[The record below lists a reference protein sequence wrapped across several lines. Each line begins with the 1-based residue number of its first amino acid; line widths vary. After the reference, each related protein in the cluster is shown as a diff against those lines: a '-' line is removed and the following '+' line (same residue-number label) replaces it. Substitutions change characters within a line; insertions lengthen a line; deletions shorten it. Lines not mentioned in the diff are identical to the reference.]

1 MTLSRRRWWAP
12 FAVAVLA
19 NLVLLFWPRAVDTGS
34 VGIPH
39 LDKLAHAASFA
50 LVTWTGLRAGIVAW
64 ALSVALALHAGAS
77 EVLQHRLLTDRTG
90 DPADVLADLT
100 GVAAV
105 VLALGAA
112 SWRHGHGARDRVD
125 DREAARREHH
135 AG

>member
-1 MTLSRRRWWAP
+1 MTLSRRRWWSL

-19 NLVLLFWPRAVDTGS
+19 NLALLFWPRAVDTGG

-39 LDKLAHAASFA
+39 LDKMAHAASFA
-50 LVTWTGLRAGIVAW
+50 LVTWTGLRAGIVVW
-64 ALSVALALHAGAS
+64 ALSVVLALHAGTS
-77 EVLQHRLLTDRTG
+77 EVVQHRLLAERTG

-100 GVAAV
+100 GVAVV

-112 SWRHGHGARDRVD
+112 SWRHGHGTRDRED
-125 DREAARREHH
+125 DREAARREHR